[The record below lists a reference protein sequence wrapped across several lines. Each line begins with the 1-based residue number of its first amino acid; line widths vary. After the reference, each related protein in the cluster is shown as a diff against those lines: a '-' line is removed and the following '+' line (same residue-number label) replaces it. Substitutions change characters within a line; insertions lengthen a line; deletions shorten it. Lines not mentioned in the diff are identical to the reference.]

1 MLREDRMPKTE
12 NAHDG
17 AMPSVLNE
25 NGAEEVIQR
34 IGHLTR
40 MLRDSMKELGLDQQ
54 IEQAAQAIPDASE
67 RLRYVA
73 SMTEQAAERSLN
85 AVERA
90 QPTQDQLES
99 ESQGLSRRWEAN
111 ADDKALLND
120 EQLVA
125 DTRHFL
131 AEQVPTQVGIAQ
143 KELLEVMM
151 AQDFQDL
158 TGQVIKKM
166 MGVIQT
172 IEQELVQV
180 LLESA
185 PGVTEGVNLK
195 DERDESSQL
204 RNGPQM
210 DKAKADVVSDQ
221 DQVDDLLDELGF

>member
-1 MLREDRMPKTE
+1 MANPTT
-12 NAHDG
+12 AHDG

-25 NGAEEVIQR
+25 NGADEVIQR
-34 IGHLTR
+34 IGQLTR
-40 MLRDSMKELGLDQQ
+40 MMRESMKELGLDQQ
-54 IEQAAQAIPDASE
+54 IEQAAQAIPDASD

-73 SMTEQAAERSLN
+73 AMTEQAAERSLN

-99 ESQGLSRRWEAN
+99 DSQSLSKRWETLESPDAP
-111 ADDKALLND
+111 LSD
-120 EQLVA
+120 EQLIA

-131 AEQVPTQVGIAQ
+131 AEQVPTQTGIAQ
-143 KELLEVMM
+143 KELLEIMM

-166 MGVIQT
+166 MGVIQA

-185 PGVTEGVNLK
+185 PGITEGVKAK
-195 DERDESSQL
+195 DERDEHAKL

-210 DKAKADVVSDQ
+210 DKEKTDVVNGQ
-221 DQVDDLLDELGF
+221 GQVDDLLDELGF

>member
-1 MLREDRMPKTE
+1 MATTH
-12 NAHDG
+12 NAHNG
-17 AMPSVLNE
+17 TMPQIQHE
-25 NGAEEVIQR
+25 HGAEEVIQR
-34 IGHLTR
+34 IGQLTR
-40 MLRDSMKELGLDQQ
+40 TLRESMKELGLDQQ

-73 SMTEQAAERSLN
+73 AMTEQAAERSLN

-90 QPTQDQLES
+90 QPTQDKLES
-99 ESQGLSRRWEAN
+99 ESQALFARWEEAEPDSTP
-111 ADDKALLND
+111 ADNSELI
-120 EQLVA
+120 A

-131 AEQVPTQVGIAQ
+131 ATQVPVQTGATQ

-166 MGVIQT
+166 MDVIRQ

-180 LLESA
+180 LMDSV
-185 PGVTEGVNLK
+185 PHVTDGVTRE
-195 DERDESSQL
+195 DERDEHAKL

-210 DKAKADVVSDQ
+210 DTRKSDVVSDQ
-221 DQVDDLLDELGF
+221 DQVDDLLDDLGF

>member
-1 MLREDRMPKTE
+1 MATTH

-17 AMPSVLNE
+17 TIPPVQNE
-25 NGAEEVIQR
+25 HGTEEVIQR
-34 IGHLTR
+34 IGQLTR
-40 MLRDSMKELGLDQQ
+40 TLRDSMKELGLDQH

-73 SMTEQAAERSLN
+73 TMTEQAAERSLN

-90 QPTQDQLES
+90 QPAQNIMDR
-99 ESQGLSRRWEAN
+99 ESQTLLARWETLAPDSTPAAN
-111 ADDKALLND
+111 SELM
-120 EQLVA
+120 A
-125 DTRHFL
+125 DTRWFL
-131 AEQVPTQVGIAQ
+131 SEQVPAHTGTTQ

-166 MGVIQT
+166 MDVIRQ
-172 IEQELVQV
+172 IEQDLVQV
-180 LLESA
+180 LINNVPHTTDGASRED
-185 PGVTEGVNLK
+185 P
-195 DERDESSQL
+195 RDEHARL

-210 DKAKADVVSDQ
+210 DTSKADVVSDQ

>member
-1 MLREDRMPKTE
+1 MVTTH

-17 AMPSVLNE
+17 TMPPVQNE
-25 NGAEEVIQR
+25 HGAEEVIQR
-34 IGHLTR
+34 IGQLTR
-40 MLRDSMKELGLDQQ
+40 TLRDSMKELGLDQQ

-73 SMTEQAAERSLN
+73 AMTEQAAERSLN

-90 QPTQDQLES
+90 QPTQDKMES
-99 ESQGLSRRWEAN
+99 ESLALFARWEATKPDSAP
-111 ADDKALLND
+111 ADNSELI
-120 EQLVA
+120 A

-131 AEQVPTQVGIAQ
+131 AEQVPTQTGTTQ
-143 KELLEVMM
+143 KELLEIMM

-166 MGVIQT
+166 MDVIRQ

-180 LLESA
+180 LMDSV
-185 PGVTEGVNLK
+185 PHVTDGVKRE
-195 DERDESSQL
+195 DERDEHAKL

-210 DKAKADVVSDQ
+210 DTRKSDVVSDQ
-221 DQVDDLLDELGF
+221 DQVDDLLDDLGF

>member
-1 MLREDRMPKTE
+1 MANPK
-12 NAHDG
+12 NAHDS

-25 NGAEEVIQR
+25 HGAEEVIQR

-40 MLRDSMKELGLDQQ
+40 MLRESMKELGLDQQ

-99 ESQGLSRRWEAN
+99 ESQTLSKRWEALEN
-111 ADDKALLND
+111 HDDPLSN
-120 EQLVA
+120 EQLIA

-131 AEQVPTQVGIAQ
+131 AEQVPSQVGIAQ

-166 MGVIQT
+166 MDVIQT

-180 LLESA
+180 LMESA

-195 DERDESSQL
+195 DERDEHAKL

-210 DKAKADVVSDQ
+210 DKEKADVVSGQ

>member
-1 MLREDRMPKTE
+1 M
-12 NAHDG
+12 AHSNNVHDST
-17 AMPSVLNE
+17 MPSVLSE
-25 NGAEEVIQR
+25 HSSDEVIQR

-40 MLRDSMKELGLDQQ
+40 MLRESMKDLGLDQQ

-73 SMTEQAAERSLN
+73 SMTEKAAERSLN

-90 QPTQDQLES
+90 QPTQDKLES
-99 ESQGLSRRWEAN
+99 DSQSLSTRWDSLAN
-111 ADDKALLND
+111 QDDPMSD
-120 EQLVA
+120 GQLVA
-125 DTRHFL
+125 DTRQFL
-131 AEQVPTQVGIAQ
+131 ATEVPTQVGAAQ
-143 KELLEVMM
+143 KELMEIMM

-166 MGVIQT
+166 MEVIKT

-180 LLESA
+180 LMSSV
-185 PGVTEGVNLK
+185 PDITEGVALT
-195 DERDESSQL
+195 DQRDEHARL

-210 DKAKADVVSDQ
+210 DKEKTDVVSGQ

>member
-1 MLREDRMPKTE
+1 MVTTH

-17 AMPSVLNE
+17 TMPPVQNE
-25 NGAEEVIQR
+25 HGAEEVIQR
-34 IGHLTR
+34 IGQLTR
-40 MLRDSMKELGLDQQ
+40 TLRDSMKELGLDQQ

-73 SMTEQAAERSLN
+73 AMTEQAAERSLN

-90 QPTQDQLES
+90 QPTQDKMES
-99 ESQGLSRRWEAN
+99 ESQALFARWEATKPDSAP
-111 ADDKALLND
+111 ADNSELI
-120 EQLVA
+120 A

-131 AEQVPTQVGIAQ
+131 AEQVPTQTGATQ

-166 MGVIQT
+166 MDVICQ

-180 LLESA
+180 LMDSV
-185 PGVTEGVNLK
+185 PHVTDGVKRE
-195 DERDESSQL
+195 DERDEHAKL

-210 DKAKADVVSDQ
+210 DTRKSDVVSDQ
-221 DQVDDLLDELGF
+221 DQVDDLLDDLGF